1 MKNFLTTL
9 CIFLRRIETLLS
21 NKHLLVS
28 KNIHSNGN
36 TSFHGNITEL
46 SKSNNLPDFVPNNLD
61 KTKISKDKV

>member
-1 MKNFLTTL
+1 MKNFLNTL

-36 TSFHGNITEL
+36 TSFHSNITEL

>member
-28 KNIHSNGN
+28 KNIHCNGN
-36 TSFHGNITEL
+36 TSFHSNITEL

-61 KTKISKDKV
+61 KTKISEDKV